1 MPKVN
6 HLLNS
11 SDATEDAIQPVPLPL
26 DAELPPSSPPQLS
39 QNKGV
44 VKAAAVL
51 AMGNVTSRVLGLVRE
66 IVKSNLFGASD
77 LLAAYTVAA
86 LVPNTL
92 FNLITGGEMVSSSL
106 VPVFSDLA
114 SKERRAELW
123 SVVSSFLSLATAV
136 LLFIVTVVLLFT
148 PQIAWLAGARNFSD
162 GSLTAVTEEMMRLAT
177 PAVLFLSI
185 ASILTGVLYA
195 LERFTLPA
203 FTAAVFNGT
212 IVIVAL
218 LRPDHIDSLIYGLLL
233 GSFLQIVLQL
243 PALRDGRFRVQFNW
257 RHPAVRRILILYAPI
272 VVGLLV
278 NQVAI
283 WISYN
288 LAIRTG
294 DNSVTYMNY
303 ATTLYQFPL
312 GLVVTALS
320 MATLPT
326 LSQIVTA
333 YHASKHSDATA
344 ASARVQEFKQTL
356 ASGLRLVL
364 TLVLPATAGLFALAT
379 PIIALL
385 LQHGEF
391 TAQDTAV
398 TATVLRVYLAG
409 LPFAAIDQMLV
420 FASYARKDTWRPA
433 VAGIISIVIYTI
445 TAVLL
450 LPAIGLYSLMVAD
463 AVKHFCHTMI
473 MLWLL
478 QRQLGGLRGFGIS
491 STIWKAVAA
500 SSLTGLVAGLADWAM
515 ETLVAPVLPL
525 SGFLGKLF
533 VVSVAGGLGIV
544 TFLVLVRLLSITEV
558 QMLHRTLTSRL
569 RRRPPQAERP

>member
-1 MPKVN
+1 M
-6 HLLNS
+6 LNS
-11 SDATEDAIQPVPLPL
+11 KDATEDANQPIPLPL
-26 DAELPPSSPPQLS
+26 DGELRPSAPPQLS
-39 QNKGV
+39 QNQGV

-51 AMGNVTSRVLGLVRE
+51 AVGNVTSRMLGLVRE

-77 LLAAYTVAA
+77 LLGAYTVAA
-86 LVPNTL
+86 LVPMTL

-106 VPVFSDLA
+106 VPVFSDFA
-114 SKERRAELW
+114 SKERRSELW
-123 SVVSSFLSLATAV
+123 SVVSTFLSLATAV
-136 LLFIVTVVLLFT
+136 LLFIVALVYLFT

-162 GSLTAVTEEMMRLAT
+162 GSLTAVTEQMMRLAT

-212 IVIVAL
+212 IVVVAL
-218 LRPDHIDSLIYGLLL
+218 LRPDHIDSLVYGLLL
-233 GSFLQIVLQL
+233 GSFLQILLQL
-243 PALRDGRFRVQFNW
+243 PALRDGRFRIQFNW

-272 VVGLLV
+272 VVGLVV
-278 NQVAI
+278 NQGAI

-288 LAIRTG
+288 LAILTG
-294 DNSVTYMNY
+294 DNSVTYMTY

-326 LSQIVTA
+326 LSQIVSA
-333 YHASKHSDATA
+333 YHASKQTDVPAAT
-344 ASARVQEFKQTL
+344 ARVQEFKQTL
-356 ASGLRLVL
+356 ASGLRLVI
-364 TLVLPATAGLFALAT
+364 TLVLPATAGLFALA
-379 PIIALL
+379 PAIIALL
-385 LQHGEF
+385 LEHGKF
-391 TAQDTAV
+391 TLQDTAV

-450 LPAIGLYSLMVAD
+450 LQPIGLYSLMVAD
-463 AVKHFCHTMI
+463 AVKHFSHTMI

-478 QRQLGGLRGFGIS
+478 QRHLGGLRGFGIS
-491 STIWKAVAA
+491 SATWKAVVA
-500 SSLTGLVAGLADWAM
+500 SILTGLVAYVVG
-515 ETLVAPVLPL
+515 ETAVTLLPL
-525 SGFLGKLF
+525 SGFLGKLTL
-533 VVSVAGGLGIV
+533 VALAGGLGLL
-544 TFLVLVRLLSITEV
+544 TFLALVQLLNIAEV
-558 QMLHRTLTSRL
+558 QMLHRTLTSKL
-569 RRRPPQAERP
+569 RRRKSNS

>member
-1 MPKVN
+1 M
-6 HLLNS
+6 LNS
-11 SDATEDAIQPVPLPL
+11 TDATEDANQPVPLPL
-26 DAELPPSSPPQLS
+26 DEELPPSAPQHLGE
-39 QNKGV
+39 NKGV
-44 VKAAAVL
+44 VKAASVL
-51 AMGNVTSRVLGLVRE
+51 AIGNVTSRMLGLVRE

-77 LLAAYTVAA
+77 LLGAYTVAA
-86 LVPNTL
+86 LVPMTL

-114 SKERRAELW
+114 SKEKRKELW
-123 SVVSSFLSLATAV
+123 DVVSSFLSLATAV
-136 LLFIVTVVLLFT
+136 LLSIIILVYLFT

-162 GSLTAVTEEMMRLAT
+162 GSLTAVTEQMMRLAT

-195 LERFTLPA
+195 LKRFTLPA

-218 LRPDHIDSLIYGLLL
+218 LRPDHIDSLVYGLLL
-233 GSFLQIVLQL
+233 GSFLQIILQL
-243 PALRDGRFRVQFNW
+243 PALRDGRIRPQFNW
-257 RHPAVRRILILYAPI
+257 RHPALRRILILYTPI
-272 VVGLLV
+272 VIVLLV

-288 LAIRTG
+288 LAILTG
-294 DNSVTYMNY
+294 DNSVTYMTY

-333 YHASKHSDATA
+333 YHAAKETDASV

-356 ASGLRLVL
+356 AGGLRLVI
-364 TLVLPATAGLFALAT
+364 TLVLPATAGLLALA
-379 PIIALL
+379 PAIIALL
-385 LQHGEF
+385 LEHGEF
-391 TAQDTAV
+391 TAQDTAI
-398 TATVLRVYLAG
+398 TSTVLRIYLAG

-433 VAGIISIVIYTI
+433 IVGIISVVIYTG
-445 TAVLL
+445 TAALL
-450 LPAIGLYSLMVAD
+450 LKPLGLYSLMVAD
-463 AVKHFCHTMI
+463 AVKHFSHTMM

-478 QRQLGGLRGFGIS
+478 QRHLGGLRGFGIS
-491 STIWKAVAA
+491 SATWKAVVA
-500 SSLTGLVAGLADWAM
+500 SIVTGLVAFAVG
-515 ETLVAPVLPL
+515 ETAVALLPFN
-525 SGFLGKLF
+525 GFLAKLAI
-533 VVSVAGGLGIV
+533 VALAGGGGLLAFLG
-544 TFLVLVRLLSITEV
+544 LVRLLSMTEM
-558 QMLHRTLTSRL
+558 QMLHRTLSARL
-569 RRRPPQAERP
+569 RRRKQSS

>member
-1 MPKVN
+1 MI
-6 HLLNS
+6 NS
-11 SDATEDAIQPVPLPL
+11 TDATEDATQPVPLPL
-26 DAELPPSSPPQLS
+26 DGELRPALPTNLS

-51 AMGNVTSRVLGLVRE
+51 AVGNVTSRVLGLVRE

-77 LLAAYTVAA
+77 LLGAYTVAA
-86 LVPNTL
+86 LVPMTL

-106 VPVFSDLA
+106 VPVFSDFA

-123 SVVSSFLSLATAV
+123 SVVSTFLSLATAV
-136 LLFIVTVVLLFT
+136 LLFIVALVLIFT

-162 GSLTAVTEEMMRLAT
+162 SSLTAVTEEMMRLAT

-185 ASILTGVLYA
+185 ASIITGVLYA

-212 IVIVAL
+212 IVVVAL
-218 LRPDHIDSLIYGLLL
+218 LRPDHIDSLVYGLLL
-233 GSFLQIVLQL
+233 GSFLQILLQL
-243 PALRDGRFRVQFNW
+243 PALRDGRLRLQFNW
-257 RHPAVRRILILYAPI
+257 RHPAVRRILKLYAPI

-278 NQVAI
+278 NQAAI

-288 LAIRTG
+288 LAILTG
-294 DNSVTYMNY
+294 DNSVTYMTY

-326 LSQIVTA
+326 LSQIVSA
-333 YHASKHSDATA
+333 YHASKQLDAPA

-364 TLVLPATAGLFALAT
+364 TLVLPATAGLFALA
-379 PIIALL
+379 PAIIALL
-385 LQHGEF
+385 LEHGEF

-433 VAGIISIVIYTI
+433 AAGIVSIVIYTI

-450 LPAIGLYSLMVAD
+450 LQPIGLYSLMVAD
-463 AVKHFCHTMI
+463 AVKHFSHTMI

-478 QRQLGGLRGFGIS
+478 QRHLGGLRGFGIRRA
-491 STIWKAVAA
+491 IWKALAA
-500 SSLTGLVAGLADWAM
+500 SILTGIVAYGVG
-515 ETLVAPVLPL
+515 ETAVAWLPL
-525 SGFLGKLF
+525 SGFLGKLTL
-533 VVSVAGGLGIV
+533 VGLAGGLGLL
-544 TFLVLVRLLSITEV
+544 TFLALVHLLNISEV
-558 QMLHRTLTSRL
+558 QMLHRTLTGKL
-569 RRRPPQAERP
+569 RRRKS

>member
-1 MPKVN
+1 MI
-6 HLLNS
+6 NS
-11 SDATEDAIQPVPLPL
+11 TDATEDATQPIPLPL
-26 DAELPPSSPPQLS
+26 DGEVRSPPHPQLS
-39 QNKGV
+39 QKQGV

-51 AMGNVTSRVLGLVRE
+51 AVGNVTSRMLGLVRE

-77 LLAAYTVAA
+77 LLGAYTVAA
-86 LVPNTL
+86 LVPMTL

-106 VPVFSDLA
+106 VPVFSDFA
-114 SKERRAELW
+114 SKERRTELW
-123 SVVSSFLSLATAV
+123 SVVSTFLSLATAV
-136 LLFIVTVVLLFT
+136 LLFIIALVLLFT

-162 GSLTAVTEEMMRLAT
+162 SSLTAVTEGMMRLAT

-218 LRPDHIDSLIYGLLL
+218 LRPDHIDSLVYGLLL

-243 PALRDGRFRVQFNW
+243 PALRDGRFRLQFNW
-257 RHPAVRRILILYAPI
+257 RHPAVRRILVLYTPI

-278 NQVAI
+278 NQGAI

-288 LAIRTG
+288 LAILTG
-294 DNSVTYMNY
+294 DNSVTYMTY

-333 YHASKHSDATA
+333 YHAAKQTD
-344 ASARVQEFKQTL
+344 ASAAGERVQEFKQTL
-356 ASGLRLVL
+356 AGGLRLVI
-364 TLVLPATAGLFALAT
+364 TLVLPATAGLFALA
-379 PIIALL
+379 PAIIALL
-385 LQHGEF
+385 LEHGKF
-391 TAQDTAV
+391 TAQDTVV

-433 VAGIISIVIYTI
+433 VVGIISIIIYTI
-445 TAVLL
+445 TAIVLL
-450 LPAIGLYSLMVAD
+450 EPIGLYSLMVAD
-463 AVKHFCHTMI
+463 AMKHFSHTMI

-478 QRQLGGLRGFGIS
+478 QRHLGGLRGFGIN
-491 STIWKAVAA
+491 TAARKALAA
-500 SSLTGLVAGLADWAM
+500 SALTGLVAYGVG
-515 ETLVAPVLPL
+515 ETAATLLPL
-525 SGFLGKLF
+525 SGFLGKLAI
-533 VVSVAGGLGIV
+533 VTLAGGLGLL
-544 TFLVLVRLLSITEV
+544 TFLGLVQLLNIAEV
-558 QMLHRTLTSRL
+558 QMLHRTLTAKL
-569 RRRPPQAERP
+569 RRSKPRA